1 MNDIIDNRV
10 NDVRDNEREY
20 IDFVY
25 INEIGVLRSDA
36 PRHRGDE

>member
-36 PRHRGDE
+36 PPASRR